1 MKFDAVWETI
11 AEERELFMFTVS
23 RLYVQVNMYSNQ
35 YSTRPNTP
43 PNLTQH

>member
-23 RLYVQVNMYSNQ
+23 RLLRTSKYG
-35 YSTRPNTP
+35 
-43 PNLTQH
+43 L